1 MADPATAGLTL
12 DTLFSDNSPT
22 GMIITLS
29 SWLYGSDIFAWLL
42 FAFWVSMAVFPIG
55 LVGYLSVSDAANA
68 AKRFGPIFGRFELL
82 LGVTICLVAPFLQP
96 AALAWVGVQSSQP
109 LSPVQ
114 VLGLA
119 AANLSSKGADMAAA
133 KLVSLN
139 PITAPSMPLLRRQA
153 DAYFQGA
160 DQAVQAAKA
169 NVDATGG
176 AMSGSDLNAN
186 LLHGAGAAYASAG
199 LNNANTPPEKIKMM
213 MEEDLDAARRM
224 QNAWSK
230 HPNMAMGECVGNT
243 MLSDVATSLNNS
255 QYATAPDDKAMT
267 AGAWN
272 SYYQAAAAYLTG
284 GGASGAGVAS
294 PNFGSAWLGRDSKDP
309 GSDVQLPPVT
319 DALKTASGPREIVL
333 NAEAYRSAFAP
344 GTDPQELQQPASAI
358 ATRLAGTSDPQQR
371 ANLQRLLAAAK
382 AKEAAQTANLRA
394 RNQATAAFENLASAM
409 AMANIQ
415 GMDSTSDLSSI
426 LKNAQGDGAAT
437 LNDLLRKNNL
447 AARCQAYG
455 KQVAAVDLGMHVSD
469 LKTRFNLWRDGTSD
483 PTAGAKQVGS
493 GGWLK
498 LGVYYLSTASAYMD
512 AFNNSNHLREAA
524 YASAGTYFAGDPVAI
539 QATNAGNVAMGLGA
553 SMLASGAALKIAG
566 NVADKAGVIAGPGGM
581 VAGKALGGVGDA
593 VGGTLID
600 WGKFLVIASIFRDFA
615 PYLAFVVVVFWWY
628 LRLAFYVLVSPAVVV
643 IQSLRNLAAWEISPK
658 DLADAL
664 KRLGVFASLP
674 LVYVCGWAT
683 IFFGTALIDVL
694 IAATNG
700 ETGAWATAKNLAT
713 LNVEQAGMSSN
724 IVPLIV
730 KFVLGLIISTV
741 LFKSEGWLDSL
752 FIGHGTK
759 DHDIAAPS
767 ATDIAK

>member
-1 MADPATAGLTL
+1 MASGLTL

-22 GMIITLS
+22 GMIIILS
-29 SWLYGSDIFAWLL
+29 SWLYNSDIFAWLV
-42 FAFWVSMAVFPIG
+42 FALMVSVVVFPFG
-55 LVGYLSVSDAANA
+55 LAGYLAISDAANA
-68 AKRFGPIFGRFELL
+68 AKRFGAIFGRVEWLL
-82 LGVTICLVAPFLQP
+82 VVTMFLIAPSVQP
-96 AALAWVGVQSSQP
+96 RVLAWVGIQSSRDI
-109 LSPVQ
+109 SPIQ
-114 VLGLA
+114 ALGLA
-119 AANLSSKGADMAAA
+119 VANLSSKGADMAAA

-139 PITAPSMPLLRRQA
+139 PTTAPSMPLLRRQA

-160 DQAVQAAKA
+160 DQAVKAAKA

-199 LNNANTPPEKIKMM
+199 LNNANTPPEKIQMM
-213 MEEDLDAARRM
+213 MEADLDAARRM

-243 MLSDVATSLNNS
+243 MLSDVATSLINS
-255 QYATAPDDKAMT
+255 QYSTAPDEKAMT

-272 SYYQAAAAYLTG
+272 SYYQAAAAYLIG
-284 GGASGAGVAS
+284 GGASGGGVAS
-294 PNFGSAWLGRDSKDP
+294 QNFGSAWLGRDSANDS

-319 DALKTASGPREIVL
+319 DVLKTASGPREIVL
-333 NAEAYRSAFAP
+333 NAEAYRSAFFP
-344 GTDPQELQQPASAI
+344 GSDPQELQQPSSAV
-358 ATRLAGTSDPQQR
+358 AARLAGASDPQLR

-382 AKEAAQTANLRA
+382 AKEAAQTADFQA
-394 RNQATAAFENLASAM
+394 RNRVTAAYENLASAM

-415 GMDSTSDLSSI
+415 GMDSNSDLSSI
-426 LKNAQGDGAAT
+426 LKNAQGDDAVT
-437 LNDLLRKNNL
+437 LNDLVRKNNL
-447 AARCQAYG
+447 AARCKVYG
-455 KQVAAVDLGMHVSD
+455 KQIAAIDLGMHVSD
-469 LKTRFNLWRDGTSD
+469 LKTRFNLWRDDISD
-483 PTAGAKQVGS
+483 PTAGARQVGS

-512 AFNNSNHLREAA
+512 SFNNSNHLREAA

-539 QATNAGNVAMGLGA
+539 QATNAGNVALGLGA

-615 PYLAFVVVVFWWY
+615 PYLAFVVVIFWWY

-713 LNVEQAGMSSN
+713 LNVEQAAMSSN
-724 IVPLIV
+724 IVPLVV
-730 KFVLGLIISTV
+730 KFVLGLVISTV
-741 LFKSEGWLDSL
+741 LFKAEGWLDGL
-752 FIGHGTK
+752 FVGHGMK
-759 DHDIAAPS
+759 DHDLVAPS
-767 ATDIAK
+767 AADLAK